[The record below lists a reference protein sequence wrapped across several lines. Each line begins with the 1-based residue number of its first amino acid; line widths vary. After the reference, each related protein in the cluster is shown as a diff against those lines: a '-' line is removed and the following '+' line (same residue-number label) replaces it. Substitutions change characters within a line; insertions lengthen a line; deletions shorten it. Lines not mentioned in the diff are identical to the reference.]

1 MVFMAGRAGAS
12 IWLETTVSPC
22 LATNCVMFAEIGM
35 LRRRVRLLETKKKK
49 KNRRKKQHLE
59 IGDRKKVF
67 LRS

>member
-35 LRRRVRLLETKKKK
+35 LRGRVRLLETKKKK
-49 KNRRKKQHLE
+49 K
-59 IGDRKKVF
+59 IGGKN
-67 LRS
+67 SI